1 VHISKPVNPP
11 KLNKIEHQTMETY
24 VAFSTYSRANDK
36 LKKTNM
42 EKIKG
47 C

>member
-1 VHISKPVNPP
+1 LGEVFSDCQRS
-11 KLNKIEHQTMETY
+11 NKTMETY